1 MIIFKDEKDGN
12 IREKL
17 YDKEE
22 IINDKDSGFLKIEFL
37 GYYEINNYGDSIRFT
52 IIIHE
57 EVKFFI
63 NEIPNITANEIDI
76 INFYKNIKKVIEFL
90 DTNKMII

>member
-12 IREKL
+12 IRHHL
-17 YDKEE
+17 YNNEE
-22 IINDKDSGFLKIEFL
+22 IINDGDNGLLKIEFL
-37 GYYEINNYGDSIRFT
+37 GYYEIDHYGGSIRFT

-63 NEIPNITANEIDI
+63 KEIQDITANKIDI
-76 INFYKNIKKVIEFL
+76 IKFYKNIKKVIEFL
-90 DTNKMII
+90 DKKGMII